1 MKTVIFGSEYG
12 LVQVNNRCLW
22 GYRKKSPMNMK
33 MWKHSPDT
41 LQPADDML
49 LLRLERDIEH

>member
-1 MKTVIFGSEYG
+1 MGWFKLITDVYG
-12 LVQVNNRCLW
+12 DIER
-22 GYRKKSPMNMK
+22 SPMNMK